1 MALLGCWRAARHA
14 RRRPAFPGTAV
25 KLFWMTDQ
33 RREPPPRRPVGD
45 FARSP
50 GTDRFSR
57 KSPTPPRDA
66 TPPDFS
72 LQPRERRRPSPI
84 ILAVATATIL
94 AVTALVIGLV
104 ALLTEPS
111 APAPSNTSGQ
121 STATADKALCQAIGP
136 LMKENDDRSNAFLA
150 TGEPGTPKRD
160 AALQKFVTDTQ
171 EWARRT
177 QQTLDAHS
185 NPSRLITRAL
195 QRYVDDMQLFVASV
209 RPGPGT
215 QYDEAAWTDS
225 IVAYGGPLT
234 ICQQLGVNW

>member
-1 MALLGCWRAARHA
+1 M
-14 RRRPAFPGTAV
+14 
-25 KLFWMTDQ
+25 
-33 RREPPPRRPVGD
+33 
-45 FARSP
+45 
-50 GTDRFSR
+50 
-57 KSPTPPRDA
+57 
-66 TPPDFS
+66 
-72 LQPRERRRPSPI
+72 
-84 ILAVATATIL
+84 LAVI
-94 AVTALVIGLV
+94 ALVIGLV
-104 ALLTEPS
+104 ALLTQPTVP
-111 APAPSNTSGQ
+111 APATTNAQ

-150 TGEPGTPKRD
+150 TGEPGTPERD

-177 QQTLDAHS
+177 QQVLDSHN
-185 NPSRLITRAL
+185 NPPRLITRAL

-225 IVAYGGPLT
+225 IVAYGGPLS